1 LEFLIFDLDFGIW
14 ILEFILGNGQWM
26 VSGMA
31 KLKSFTNG
39 FLRENPV
46 LVLMIGLCPL
56 LAVSSSAINALGM
69 GIATTFVLILSN
81 LVISFLRR
89 LIPEDL
95 RIPVFIIII
104 STFVTITDYV
114 MAAYF
119 PPLHRAL
126 GVFVP
131 LIVVN
136 CIILGRAEAFAYR
149 NSLVDSLLD
158 GIGMG
163 MGFIMVI
170 VTIGIIREVLGNG
183 TIFGSSR
190 FVFHPGLIMI
200 LPPGAFIT
208 IGFLMGILNW
218 WKGRRG

>member
-1 LEFLIFDLDFGIW
+1 
-14 ILEFILGNGQWM
+14 
-26 VSGMA
+26 MA
-31 KLKSFTNG
+31 RLKAFTNG
-39 FLRENPV
+39 LLRENPV

-69 GIATTFVLILSN
+69 GIATTFVLAFSN
-81 LVISFLRR
+81 LVISSLRK

-95 RIPVFIIII
+95 RIPVFIIVI

-136 CIILGRAEAFAYR
+136 CIILGRAEAFAYGNR
-149 NSLVDSLLD
+149 VIDSLLD
-158 GIGMG
+158 GAGMG
-163 MGFIMVI
+163 LGFTLVI
-170 VTIGIIREVLGNG
+170 VMIGIIREVLGNG
-183 TIFGSSR
+183 TILGSSR
-190 FVFHPGLIMI
+190 FIVHPGLIMI
-200 LPPGAFIT
+200 LPPGGFIT
-208 IGFLMGILNW
+208 IGLLMGILNW
-218 WKGRRG
+218 SKRRRK

>member
-1 LEFLIFDLDFGIW
+1 
-14 ILEFILGNGQWM
+14 
-26 VSGMA
+26 MA
-31 KLKSFTNG
+31 KWKSFTNG

-81 LVISFLRR
+81 LVISFSRR

-95 RIPVFIIII
+95 RIPVFIIVI

-163 MGFIMVI
+163 LGFTVVI

-190 FVFHPGLIMI
+190 FIFHPGLIMI

-218 WKGRRG
+218 GKGRRR

>member
-1 LEFLIFDLDFGIW
+1 
-14 ILEFILGNGQWM
+14 M
-26 VSGMA
+26 VKGMA

-39 FLRENPV
+39 FLRQNPV

-56 LAVSSSAINALGM
+56 LAVSSSAIDALGM
-69 GIATTFVLILSN
+69 GIAATFVLALSN
-81 LVISFLRR
+81 LAISFCRKI
-89 LIPEDL
+89 IPEDI

-104 STFVTITDYV
+104 ATFVTVTDYV

-119 PPLHRAL
+119 PRLHRAL

-149 NSLVDSLLD
+149 NAVIDSLLD

-163 MGFIMVI
+163 LGFILVI
-170 VTIGIIREVLGNG
+170 VIIGIIREVLGNG

-190 FVFHPGLIMI
+190 FILNPGLIMV
-200 LPPGAFIT
+200 LPPGGFLT

>member
-1 LEFLIFDLDFGIW
+1 
-14 ILEFILGNGQWM
+14 M
-26 VSGMA
+26 VIGMP

-46 LVLMIGLCPL
+46 LVLVLGLCPL
-56 LAVSSSAINALGM
+56 LAVSNTAINALGM
-69 GIATTFVLILSN
+69 GIATTFVLTFSN
-81 LVISFLRR
+81 VVISSTRR

-95 RIPVFIIII
+95 RIPVFVIVI
-104 STFVTITDYV
+104 STFVTVTDYF

-136 CIILGRAEAFAYR
+136 CIILARAEAFAYR
-149 NSLVDSLLD
+149 NSLIDSLLD

-163 MGFIMVI
+163 LGFTLVI

-190 FVFHPGLIMI
+190 FIFHPGLIMVF
-200 LPPGAFIT
+200 PPGAYLT
-208 IGFLMGILNW
+208 IGFLMGILNM
-218 WKGRRG
+218 WKSRRG